1 MHPAVLEFARIIGG
15 ERRFLLPLYT
25 CHCRE
30 DTKTHQHLKTVTD
43 PEDQFTIA
51 QELAQGTLQAIAQ
64 LRSQDNARRDVIAK
78 RKSTG
83 NGQDMKTL
91 ELLWLGNEVSHVHT
105 RGFPAN
111 RGKVEGMGSL
121 ILAVDTVSS
130 QYQDLGTFHKC
141 SYTMTNT
148 SRRLVKIK
156 HIFSSVSHVPLDVTK
171 SLEPLTEKPMRT
183 SALVRPRRHKRLDNI

>member
-30 DTKTHQHLKTVTD
+30 DTKTHQHLKTVAD

-51 QELAQGTLQAIAQ
+51 QELAQGTLQAVAQ
-64 LRSQDNARRDVIAK
+64 LRSQGNTRRDVIAK
-78 RKSTG
+78 RKSTR

-91 ELLWLGNEVSHVHT
+91 ELLWLGNEVAYVHT

-130 QYQDLGTFHKC
+130 QYEDLGIFHKR
-141 SYTMTNT
+141 SYIKTNIS
-148 SRRLVKIK
+148 SRQIGKIK
-156 HIFSSVSHVPLDVTK
+156 R
-171 SLEPLTEKPMRT
+171 LEK
-183 SALVRPRRHKRLDNI
+183 

>member
-51 QELAQGTLQAIAQ
+51 QELAQGTLQAVAQ
-64 LRSQDNARRDVIAK
+64 LRGQDNARRDVIAK
-78 RKSTG
+78 RKPTG
-83 NGQDMKTL
+83 NGQDVKTF
-91 ELLWLGNEVSHVHT
+91 ELLWLRNEVTHVHT

-111 RGKVEGMGSL
+111 GGKIEGMAGL
-121 ILAVDTVSS
+121 ILAVNAVA
-130 QYQDLGTFHKC
+130 G
-141 SYTMTNT
+141 
-148 SRRLVKIK
+148 
-156 HIFSSVSHVPLDVTK
+156 
-171 SLEPLTEKPMRT
+171 
-183 SALVRPRRHKRLDNI
+183 